1 MEQLDRMAG
10 GCFIKG
16 GENTLDYNI
25 IATGSTGNAVRIE
38 NIMIDCGIPFAKMKE
53 DLYKVD
59 TLLITH
65 SHSDHVKQ
73 STLDRIRKEFPGITV
88 YANPD
93 VAYQFDVDMVV
104 ESKPFKLRKRRTI
117 IPFPGVHDV
126 PVTGYIIQMNK
137 LNILYMTDT
146 AKVDPPDIPLDYVF
160 LESNFDER
168 KIRQES
174 KKYKRHGY
182 DPYLS
187 VTRHLSTQ
195 KCKEFYFTHRRSEE
209 SKLIELHQSHRFY

>member
-1 MEQLDRMAG
+1 M
-10 GCFIKG
+10 F
-16 GENTLDYNI
+16 
-25 IATGSTGNAVRIE
+25 
-38 NIMIDCGIPFAKMKE
+38 DCGVPFSRMKE

-65 SHSDHVKQ
+65 SHSDHIKQ
-73 STLDRIRKEFPGITV
+73 STFDRIRKEFPMIQIH
-88 YANPD
+88 ANAD
-93 VAYQFDVDMVV
+93 VAYQYEVDKVIG
-104 ESKPFKLRKRRTI
+104 SNPYKLPRKRTV
-117 IPFPGVHDV
+117 IPFDGVHDV
-126 PVTGYIIQMNK
+126 PVTGYIIQMLG

-146 AKVDPPDIPLDYVF
+146 ARVPAPEDIPLDYIF

-168 KIRQES
+168 KLKEQA

-195 KCKEFYFTHRRSEE
+195 KCKEFYFLHRRNAE
-209 SKLIELHQSHRFY
+209 SVLVELHQSRRFY

>member
-1 MEQLDRMAG
+1 MKD
-10 GCFIKG
+10 
-16 GENTLDYNI
+16 LDYNI
-25 IATGSTGNAVRIE
+25 IATGSSGNAVRIAD
-38 NIMIDCGIPFAKMKE
+38 IMIDCGIPYSRMKD

-65 SHSDHVKQ
+65 SHSDHVKPA
-73 STLDRIRKEFPGITV
+73 TLDRIRKEFPGITIF
-88 YANPD
+88 ANAD
-93 VAYQFDVDMVV
+93 VAYQYEVDQVV
-104 ESKPFKLRKRRTI
+104 GTTPFALRKHRKI
-117 IPFPGVHDV
+117 IPFDGVHDV
-126 PVTGYIIQMNK
+126 PVTGYIIQRDG

-146 AKVDPPDIPLDYVF
+146 AKVDPPDIPLDYIF

-168 KIRQES
+168 KLLQEA
-174 KKYKRHGY
+174 KKYRSHGY

-195 KCKEFYFTHRRSEE
+195 KCKEFYFTHRRNSD

>member
-1 MEQLDRMAG
+1 MKNLTE
-10 GCFIKG
+10 
-16 GENTLDYNI
+16 LDYNI

-38 NIMIDCGIPFAKMKE
+38 SVMFDCGIAFNKMKA

-65 SHSDHVKQ
+65 AHSDHIKP
-73 STLDRIRKEFPGITV
+73 STLERIRKEFPSITIC
-88 YANPD
+88 ANAD
-93 VAYQFDVDMVV
+93 VAYRYDVDIVV
-104 ESKPFKLRKRRTI
+104 GGKPFKLRKHRTV
-117 IPFPGVHDV
+117 IPFEGIHDV
-126 PVTGYIIQMNK
+126 PVT
-137 LNILYMTDT
+137 
-146 AKVDPPDIPLDYVF
+146 VF

-168 KIRQES
+168 KLKEQAKR
-174 KKYKRHGY
+174 YRRHGY

-195 KCKEFYFTHRRSEE
+195 KCKEFYFVHRRNED